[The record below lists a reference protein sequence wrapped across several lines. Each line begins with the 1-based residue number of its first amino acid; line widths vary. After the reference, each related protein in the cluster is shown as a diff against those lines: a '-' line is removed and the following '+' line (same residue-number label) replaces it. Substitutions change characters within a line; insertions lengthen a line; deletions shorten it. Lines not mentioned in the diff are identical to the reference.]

1 MSNPEDN
8 PQTALWS
15 IPALASVCDGKV
27 DDATNGSIFGISID
41 TRSITEGDLFVAL
54 KDQRDGHEFVP
65 AAFKTGA
72 TAALVA
78 HTYQRQSGDGAL
90 IRVADPLRALED
102 VGRIARFRTDAK
114 VVAVTGSVGKTG
126 TKEMLRQCLTRAGAT
141 HASEKSYNN
150 HWGVPLTLA
159 RMPSETHF
167 GVFEIGM
174 NHAGEIAP
182 LTRMVAPDVAIITT
196 VEPVHLAHFNSVEE
210 IAEAKAEVL
219 LGLPSGGIAIL
230 NRDNKFFELLSQ
242 RAEARSL
249 RIVAF
254 GAHAEADVQLTELAA
269 DGDTSVVTARLHGRA
284 LSYRLGAPGRHY
296 AMNSLAVLA
305 ALDVLGTDVET
316 CIATLATIAAPEGR
330 GARAEI
336 IHGSGKLL
344 LIDESYNANPAS
356 MAAALANVGAVPR
369 GQYRRRVAVLGDMRE
384 LGAEADTLHR
394 GLAASITAAEIDKVF
409 ACGEHMKA
417 LFDVLPAGL
426 QGGYALTS
434 RELAGH
440 IASQFAAGDVVMIKG
455 SLGTNM
461 APIVKAV
468 REIGKT
474 GA

>member
-1 MSNPEDN
+1 MSEHDQHPR
-8 PQTALWS
+8 TALWS
-15 IPALASVCDGKV
+15 IPALTGVCDGKV
-27 DDATNGSIFGISID
+27 DGTAAGLISGISID
-41 TRSITEGDLFVAL
+41 TRTIAEGNLFVAL
-54 KDQRDGHEFVP
+54 TDQRDGHEFVG
-65 AAFKTGA
+65 AAFKAGA
-72 TAALVA
+72 VAALVA
-78 HTYQRQSGDGAL
+78 QTYQRQSGEGVL
-90 IRVADPLRALED
+90 IRVADPLRALEG

-159 RMPSETHF
+159 RMPAETHF

-196 VEPVHLAHFNSVEE
+196 VEPVHLAHFKSVEE
-210 IAEAKAEVL
+210 IAEAKAEIL

-242 RAEARSL
+242 RAEERSL

-254 GAHAEADVQLTELAA
+254 GAHTDADVLLLDLAT
-269 DGDTSVVTARLHGRA
+269 DGDTSLVTARIHGRPVTF
-284 LSYRLGAPGRHY
+284 RLGAPGRHY
-296 AMNSLAVLA
+296 AMNALAVLA
-305 ALDVLGTDVET
+305 AIDALGADVGT
-316 CIATLATIAAPEGR
+316 CLAALATITAPEGR
-330 GARAEI
+330 GARTEI
-336 IHGSGKLL
+336 VHGAGKLL

-369 GQYRRRVAVLGDMRE
+369 AQYGRRIAVLGDMRE
-384 LGAEADTLHR
+384 LGAAAATLHR
-394 GLAASITAAEIDKVF
+394 DLAAAVAAAEIDQVF

-417 LFDVLPAGL
+417 LFDAVPVG
-426 QGGYALTS
+426 QRGEYAQTS
-434 RELAGH
+434 QELAGQITQH
-440 IASQFAAGDVVMIKG
+440 IAAGDVVMIKG

-474 GA
+474 AA